1 MLLLAQG
8 DPAGARAEV
17 ERLIK
22 ASGAE
27 TVAVAAYD
35 TQTGRSLLVNERAS
49 LHAASTMKVPVMME
63 IFRLAEEG
71 KLSLG
76 ESVEVRNRFRSIV
89 DGSEYSLSRED
100 DSDDEVYLRVGRGM
114 TDPRA
119 HRSHDHPEQ
128 QPRDQHS
135 HRAGGRR
142 AGDRAHA
149 PARRG
154 RHSGAPRRRGH

>member
-1 MLLLAQG
+1 MSMILLALLLTQG

-71 KLSLG
+71 KLAFG
-76 ESVEVRNRFRSIV
+76 E
-89 DGSEYSLSRED
+89 
-100 DSDDEVYLRVGRGM
+100 
-114 TDPRA
+114 
-119 HRSHDHPEQ
+119 
-128 QPRDQHS
+128 
-135 HRAGGRR
+135 
-142 AGDRAHA
+142 
-149 PARRG
+149 
-154 RHSGAPRRRGH
+154 